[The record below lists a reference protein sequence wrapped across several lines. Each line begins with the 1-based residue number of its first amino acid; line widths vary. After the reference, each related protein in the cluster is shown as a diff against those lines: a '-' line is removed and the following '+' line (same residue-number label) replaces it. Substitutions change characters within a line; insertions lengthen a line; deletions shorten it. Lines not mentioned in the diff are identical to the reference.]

1 MIRYEKFAANIGKQN
16 KSLPFGRIKQN
27 VNALPHGFL
36 LMGRC
41 DFAYIRNKKRNFEV
55 VQVLAD
61 EKPIFQTLQ
70 TKKSEAGDIY

>member
-1 MIRYEKFAANIGKQN
+1 MIRYEKSAVNIGKQN
-16 KSLPFGRIKQN
+16 KSLPFWRIKQN

-41 DFAYIRNKKRNFEV
+41 DFANIRNKKRNFEV